1 MSENEVVSQEEMT
14 AMGEAVDQLIALDV
28 GGRKVIRLLYPFVR
42 ERYGR
47 PLCLMAA
54 EKLRERVSHGDFVL
68 ITCGMLIYPYE
79 DLSETD
85 GPVGGAVLAR
95 ALQMGFG
102 AKPMVLTDQA
112 ALGVAQAACRG
123 ASLNVTD
130 LETVKRTER
139 TMTAR
144 GFPIDEEEAK
154 REAKRIFDDLK
165 PKAIIAIERRGRN
178 EKGVYHALPKGRNM
192 NHVEAKMV
200 ALYDV
205 AKERGVLTIGIG
217 DGANEIGWGI
227 VNDIIKAKVP
237 YGDLC
242 ACGCGGGIGD
252 TTRVDVFIPASVS
265 NWGAYGI
272 SACLSALLKR
282 PEILHD
288 AKIESRVLRECVDAG
303 GIDGISFLPEPKVDG
318 LPEEAHIAI
327 VTLLREITRAGFVY
341 PDYLTKT

>member
-1 MSENEVVSQEEMT
+1 
-14 AMGEAVDQLIALDV
+14 
-28 GGRKVIRLLYPFVR
+28 
-42 ERYGR
+42 
-47 PLCLMAA
+47 
-54 EKLRERVSHGDFVL
+54 
-68 ITCGMLIYPYE
+68 MLIYPYE
-79 DLSETD
+79 ELSETD

-95 ALQMGFG
+95 ALQMGLG
-102 AKPMVLTDQA
+102 AKPMVLVDQA
-112 ALGVAQAACRG
+112 AVPVAKGACRG
-123 ASLNVTD
+123 ANLNVSD
-130 LETVKRTER
+130 LKTVKRTER
-139 TMTAR
+139 TMTVS

-154 REAKRIFDDLK
+154 REAVRLFDELK

-227 VNDIIKAKVP
+227 VNDIIRAQIP

-252 TTRVDVFIPASVS
+252 TTLVDVFIPASVS

-272 SACLSALLKR
+272 TACLSALLKR
-282 PEILHD
+282 PEVLHD
-288 AKIESRVLRECVDAG
+288 AKIESRVLRECIDAG

-318 LPEEAHIAI
+318 LPEEAHIAV

>member
-1 MSENEVVSQEEMT
+1 MSEKKDFSQAEMNV
-14 AMGEAVDQLIALDV
+14 MGEAVDQLITVDV
-28 GGRKVIRLLYPFVR
+28 GGRKVVKLLYPYVR

-95 ALQMGFG
+95 ALQMGLG
-102 AKPMVLTDQA
+102 AKPMVLVDQA
-112 ALGVAQAACRG
+112 AVPVAKGACRG
-123 ASLNVTD
+123 ANLNVSD
-130 LETVKRTER
+130 LKTVKRTER
-139 TMTAR
+139 TMTVS

-154 REAKRIFDDLK
+154 REAVKLFDELK

-205 AKERGVLTIGIG
+205 AKERGVLMIGIG

-227 VNDIIKAKVP
+227 VNDIIRAQIP

-252 TTRVDVFIPASVS
+252 TTLVDVFIPASVS

-272 SACLSALLKR
+272 IACLSALLKR

-288 AKIESRVLRECVDAG
+288 AKIESRVLRECIDAG

-318 LPEEAHIAI
+318 LPEEAHIAVI
-327 VTLLREITRAGFVY
+327 TLLREITRAGFVY

>member
-1 MSENEVVSQEEMT
+1 
-14 AMGEAVDQLIALDV
+14 MGPERDIKEIELIGESVDQLISLDV
-28 GGRKVIRLLYPFVR
+28 GGRGLLKILYPFVR

-54 EKLRERVSHGDFVL
+54 EKIRERVSHGDFVL
-68 ITCGMLIYPYE
+68 ITCGMLIYPYQ
-79 DLSETD
+79 DLTETD

-112 ALGVAQAACRG
+112 AVPVVKAACRG
-123 ASLNVTD
+123 ANLNVTD
-130 LETVKRTER
+130 LQTVKRTER
-139 TMTAR
+139 TMMVR

-154 REAKRIFDDLK
+154 REAERIFDELK

-178 EKGVYHALPKGRNM
+178 EKGIYHALPKGRNM
-192 NHVEAKMV
+192 NHIEAKMV
-200 ALYDV
+200 SLYDV

-227 VNDIIKAKVP
+227 VNDVIKAKIP

-252 TTRVDVFIPASVS
+252 TTLVDVFIPASVS
-265 NWGAYGI
+265 NWGAYGMI
-272 SACLSALLKR
+272 ACLSALLKR

-288 AKIESRVLRECVDAG
+288 AKIESRMLRECIDAG
-303 GIDGISFLPEPKVDG
+303 GIDGVSFLPEPKVDG
-318 LPEEAHIAI
+318 LPEETHIAI
-327 VTLLREITRAGFVY
+327 VNLLHEITRSGFVY
-341 PDYLTKT
+341 PDYLMK

>member
-1 MSENEVVSQEEMT
+1 MSQNQAFSQEEIT

-28 GGRKVIRLLYPFVR
+28 GGRKVVRLLYPFVR

-85 GPVGGAVLAR
+85 GPVGGALLAR
-95 ALQMGFG
+95 ALQMGLG

-112 ALGVAQAACRG
+112 ALPVAGAACRG
-123 ASLNVTD
+123 ANLNVTE
-130 LETVKRTER
+130 LATVKRTER
-139 TMTAR
+139 TMTVR
-144 GFPIDEEEAK
+144 GFPIDEQEAR
-154 REAKRIFDDLK
+154 REAKRIFDELK

-217 DGANEIGWGI
+217 DGANEIGWGDCERRDQGQDTLRRP
-227 VNDIIKAKVP
+227 VCVRLRRRHRRHHA
-237 YGDLC
+237 
-242 ACGCGGGIGD
+242 GG
-252 TTRVDVFIPASVS
+252 RVYPRLRLKLGRLRDH
-265 NWGAYGI
+265 
-272 SACLSALLKR
+272 CLSVGPA
-282 PEILHD
+282 PE
-288 AKIESRVLRECVDAG
+288 
-303 GIDGISFLPEPKVDG
+303 
-318 LPEEAHIAI
+318 
-327 VTLLREITRAGFVY
+327 T
-341 PDYLTKT
+341 

>member
-1 MSENEVVSQEEMT
+1 MSGNKDLSQEDISV
-14 AMGEAVDQLIALDV
+14 MGEAVDELITLDV
-28 GGRKVIRLLYPFVR
+28 GGRKVVKLLYPYVR

-54 EKLRERVSHGDFVL
+54 EKIRERVSHGDFVL
-68 ITCGMLIYPYE
+68 ITCGMLIYPYQ
-79 DLSETD
+79 DLTETD

-112 ALGVAQAACRG
+112 AIPVVKAACRG
-123 ASLNVTD
+123 ANLNVTD
-130 LETVKRTER
+130 LQTVKRTER
-139 TMTAR
+139 TMMVR

-154 REAKRIFDDLK
+154 REAERIFDELK

-178 EKGVYHALPKGRNM
+178 EKGIYHALPKGRNM
-192 NHVEAKMV
+192 NHIEAKMV
-200 ALYDV
+200 SLYDV
-205 AKERGVLTIGIG
+205 AKERGALTIGIG

-227 VNDIIKAKVP
+227 VNDVIKAKIP

-252 TTRVDVFIPASVS
+252 TTLVDVFIPASVS
-265 NWGAYGI
+265 NWGAYGMI
-272 SACLSALLKR
+272 ACLSALLKR

-288 AKIESRVLRECVDAG
+288 AKIESRMLRECIDAG
-303 GIDGISFLPEPKVDG
+303 GIDGVSFLPEPKVDG
-318 LPEEAHIAI
+318 LPEETHIAI
-327 VTLLREITRAGFVY
+327 INLLHEITRSGFVY
-341 PDYLTKT
+341 PDYLMK